1 MGKSTNRKLLNPK
14 LVQLICF
21 DCTLQAWESVQSYID
36 SKKLTSLK
44 RIEGYIKKNVSTDSF
59 DKKIP
64 SQK

>member
-1 MGKSTNRKLLNPK
+1 MGKSTNRNLLNPK

-21 DCTLQAWESVQSYID
+21 DCTSQAWESVQSYID

-44 RIEGYIKKNVSTDSF
+44 RIEGYIKKICFCSF

-64 SQK
+64 GQK

>member
-1 MGKSTNRKLLNPK
+1 MGKSTNRNLLNPK

-21 DCTLQAWESVQSYID
+21 DCTLQAWEGVQSYID

-44 RIEGYIKKNVSTDSF
+44 RIEGYIQNICFCSF

-64 SQK
+64 GQK

>member
-44 RIEGYIKKNVSTDSF
+44 RIEGYIKKNCFYSF
-59 DKKIP
+59 DKKILG
-64 SQK
+64 QK

>member
-1 MGKSTNRKLLNPK
+1 MGKSTNRNLLNPK

-21 DCTLQAWESVQSYID
+21 HCTLQAWEGVQSYID

-44 RIEGYIKKNVSTDSF
+44 RIEGYIKKICFCSF

-64 SQK
+64 GQK